1 MLDLII
7 KGGQVVTPQ
16 AVGEMDIGIQGEKI
30 VAVGWPGTLAA
41 DTARVIDA
49 RGKVVI
55 PGGIEPHAHI
65 GIPVPAIWS
74 GNPDVMT
81 QPPEAA
87 SRAAAFGGV
96 TTIIDFAGDLDLEGS
111 GSTQP
116 SSIMSVLEK
125 RREVFRT
132 HSYTDF
138 TFHYILAGEVVPET
152 VGEIGEAI
160 QEGVASFKIFTTFHP
175 IRVPYG
181 QLWSIFAEVAKHG
194 GIMAVHAEE
203 DEIVRYMTEKLKRE
217 GRAQGYNL
225 HLVHNNL
232 SEDLAFRHIIRLAKH
247 TGVGIYFVHTTAK
260 EGVAAIA
267 EARGEGQPVYG
278 EALHN
283 YLQFTCED
291 YKKPGGTAIHT
302 YPAIK
307 FADDRD
313 ALTAG
318 LMDGRLATTATDE
331 YTTYKGPKL
340 WGDMIETV

>member
-41 DTARVIDA
+41 DAAKVIDA
-49 RGKVVI
+49 RGKIVI

-65 GIPVPAIWS
+65 GIPVPAQWS

-96 TTIIDFAGDLDLEGS
+96 TTIIDFAGNLDLEGT
-111 GSTQP
+111 GGTQRL
-116 SSIMSVLEK
+116 SILQMLEQ
-125 RREVFRT
+125 RRDVFHT

-138 TFHYILAGEVVPET
+138 TFHYILAGEVASE
-152 VGEIGEAI
+152 EIGQISEAI

-181 QLWSIFAEVAKHG
+181 HLWTIFAEVAKHG

-203 DEIVRYMTEKLKRE
+203 DEIV
-217 GRAQGYNL
+217 
-225 HLVHNNL
+225 
-232 SEDLAFRHIIRLAKH
+232 
-247 TGVGIYFVHTTAK
+247 
-260 EGVAAIA
+260 
-267 EARGEGQPVYG
+267 
-278 EALHN
+278 
-283 YLQFTCED
+283 
-291 YKKPGGTAIHT
+291 
-302 YPAIK
+302 
-307 FADDRD
+307 
-313 ALTAG
+313 
-318 LMDGRLATTATDE
+318 
-331 YTTYKGPKL
+331 
-340 WGDMIETV
+340 